1 MKRGIYLFITGM
13 VIIFLV
19 SIPKIFRVESM
30 FFIPGFILGSILEVW
45 GFLLIIRASIKKKTK
60 ITTALLQV
68 LRVPNYI

>member
-45 GFLLIIRASIKKKTK
+45 GFLLIIRASIKKKK
-60 ITTALLQV
+60 
-68 LRVPNYI
+68 PK